1 VNVDLRILGVAT
13 EEETQAVQLAVR
25 TVLAATARQA
35 APTWERPARYRA
47 PNSWTAR
54 RGAPLSRPDA
64 FA

>member
-1 VNVDLRILGVAT
+1 MKPDIRIHGVAT
-13 EEETQAVQLAVR
+13 DDETRAVLLAVQVLLAD
-25 TVLAATARQA
+25 AASLTAADWDRS
-35 APTWERPARYRA
+35 ARYRA